1 MIRNLLKCL
10 NSTKNSVKMK
20 KGCMINESATI
31 RDALVAINSIRGYGE
46 SLIVVNEAQ
55 QMVGSLT
62 DGDIRRGLIAGA
74 ELSDVV
80 SKIMHRDF
88 KYVKQTEFDVA
99 HLKAFRD
106 RRIMFVPVLDEQKRV
121 VDVVNM
127 TKYKSKL
134 PIDAVLMAG
143 GKGERLRPL
152 TEKTPKPLLEVGGKC
167 IIDHNIDRLI
177 SYGVEH
183 INVTVN
189 YLGEQLE
196 EHFATPRDGVQVRTF
211 REPKFLGTIGS
222 IKFVD
227 TFFNDTILVM
237 NSDLF
242 TNIDYED
249 FFLHFQQNDAEMSV
263 AAVPYNVSIELG
275 ILDLDG
281 RNVKGLL
288 EKPKFNYYANAGI
301 YLIKKRALAE
311 IPEDTFFHA
320 THLVEKLIAQGKKVI
335 RYPLN
340 GTWIDI
346 GTPQEYQKAKDL
358 VKHLK

>member
-1 MIRNLLKCL
+1 MSGNKHIISSDIALIEALRR
-10 NSTKNSVKMK
+10 
-20 KGCMINESATI
+20 INKL
-31 RDALVAINSIRGYGE
+31 ALEPLV
-46 SLIVVNEAQ
+46 LFVVNGKE
-55 QMVGSLT
+55 QMVGTLT
-62 DGDIRRGLIAGA
+62 DGDSRRALIAGA
-74 ELSDVV
+74 SLTDSVDKV
-80 SKIMHRDF
+80 MHRNFNFLRRGVND
-88 KYVKQTEFDVA
+88 DVQ
-99 HLKAFRD
+99 HLH
-106 RRIMFVPVLDEQKRV
+106 EQKVKRMKLV
-121 VDVVNM
+121 PILDDEDHIVEIVNLD
-127 TKYKSKL
+127 KYITRL
-134 PIDAVLMAG
+134 PIDVVLMAG

-167 IIDHNIDRLI
+167 IIDHNVDRLI
-177 SYGVEH
+177 SYGVKH
-183 INVTVN
+183 INVTIN
-189 YLGEQLE
+189 YLGEQIE
-196 EHFATPRDGVQVRTF
+196 EHFATPRDGIQVRTF

-227 TFFNDTILVM
+227 TFYNDTVLVM

-242 TNIDYED
+242 TNVDYED
-249 FFLHFQQNDAEMSV
+249 FFLHFQMHDAEMSV
-263 AAVPYNVSIELG
+263 AAVPYNISIQLG

-281 RNVKGLL
+281 RDVKGLI
-288 EKPKFNYYANAGI
+288 EKPKYNYYANAGI

-346 GTPQEYQKAKDL
+346 GTHQEYERAKEL